1 MTVNLIIEHMFLVLA
16 AITMAIIIGIPL
28 GICAYMVP
36 KSKTII
42 LRIVDI
48 LQTIPALALR
58 QTIKEGLPVNERAL

>member
-42 LRIVDI
+42 LRIEIYFKLFLHWRCWV
-48 LQTIPALALR
+48 
-58 QTIKEGLPVNERAL
+58 